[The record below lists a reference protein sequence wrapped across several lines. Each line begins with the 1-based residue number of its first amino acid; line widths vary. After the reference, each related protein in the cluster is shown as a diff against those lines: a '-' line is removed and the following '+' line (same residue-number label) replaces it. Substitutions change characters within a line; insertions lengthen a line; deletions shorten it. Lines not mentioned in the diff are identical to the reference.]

1 MKNQIYDKNYS
12 NQDMTIPASIWNNK
26 KINGFQ
32 KILLSLYKKL
42 TKDGQQKVQF
52 MSLMQAQICA
62 THEKDILYN
71 AKQLHQKGFIKL
83 TKHEGKVWINYT
95 YVNQPNQPTETSAGL
110 F

>member
-12 NQDMTIPASIWNNK
+12 NQDMIIPASIWNDK

-32 KILLSLYKKL
+32 KILLSLYKRL

-71 AKQLHQKGFIKL
+71 AKELHKKGFINI
-83 TKHEGKVWINYT
+83 TKQEGKLWINYT
-95 YVNQPNQPTETSAGL
+95 YNTKPVQNTQDASQL

>member
-1 MKNQIYDKNYS
+1 MKNKIYDKNYS

-32 KILLSLYKKL
+32 KILLALYKKL
-42 TKDGQQKVQF
+42 TKNGQEKVQF
-52 MSLMQAQICA
+52 MSRMQAQICA

-71 AKQLHQKGFIKL
+71 AKELHKKGFINI
-83 TKHEGKVWINYT
+83 TKVDGTVWIQYT
-95 YVNQPNQPTETSAGL
+95 YVEQPIQTPEGAPGL